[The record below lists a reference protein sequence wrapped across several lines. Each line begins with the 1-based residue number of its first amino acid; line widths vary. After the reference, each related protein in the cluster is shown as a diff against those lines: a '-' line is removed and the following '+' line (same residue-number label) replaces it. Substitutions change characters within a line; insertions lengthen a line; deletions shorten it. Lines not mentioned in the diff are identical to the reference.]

1 MNDPDLTLTDK
12 IRSMRSFDDYLA
24 LGYTRGIM
32 RFDGETFS
40 IINVGA
46 NVLYINKTK
55 DGKILFDQTKGLFVI
70 DDDFT
75 TFTEIPTEKGITGN
89 RLKFLVDG
97 DNLYYTL
104 NSRLFRTNPDDGSGV
119 SEEIAIPYIK
129 GSIVELAKIPYSG
142 IDGKTKYK
150 YLIGSQTQLYITDSL
165 EVSRLTN
172 YDFFDSTNGLQP
184 IIANTSGY
192 YDESEENYYLQSTN
206 GIYVYGLNMTR
217 DIHIPVRVALSSV
230 DLDGVHTYGESITL
244 GNRVSRVGF
253 NLSVLGFRPNNGY
266 TAYYKLDGID
276 KDYTSYTEDNWS
288 IYYTNLP
295 GGSYDFHFYVTDEYG
310 QESNRILIHL
320 EKEKRFYEQW

>member
-217 DIHIPVRVALSSV
+217 
-230 DLDGVHTYGESITL
+230 G
-244 GNRVSRVGF
+244 RVSR
-253 NLSVLGFRPNNGY
+253 LGIAYPVWALIFLFSDSGRT
-266 TAYYKLDGID
+266 TAIQPI
-276 KDYTSYTEDNWS
+276 TSWTGSTRITRAIRKITGAYIIQTSPAEAMIS
-288 IYYTNLP
+288 I
-295 GGSYDFHFYVTDEYG
+295 FM
-310 QESNRILIHL
+310 
-320 EKEKRFYEQW
+320 